1 MVIDELLNLP
11 RAAKRLILAAGDCL
25 FVAFALWLVREEARD
40 VVVEINYGSLVFV
53 DMQTPAQVNVVE
65 EAETIDEVDE
75 ELYAEQ
81 RMSAIQFYGDLSCAI
96 DDSA

>member
-1 MVIDELLNLP
+1 MFKKSHDS
-11 RAAKRLILAAGDCL
+11 
-25 FVAFALWLVREEARD
+25 FVKLGPLD
-40 VVVEINYGSLVFV
+40 FV
-53 DMQTPAQVNVVE
+53 DTQTPAQVNVVE

-81 RMSAIQFYGDLSCAI
+81 RMSAIQFYGDLSCVI

>member
-1 MVIDELLNLP
+1 VFKKSHDS
-11 RAAKRLILAAGDCL
+11 
-25 FVAFALWLVREEARD
+25 FVHL
-40 VVVEINYGSLVFV
+40 GPLVFV
-53 DMQTPAQVNVVE
+53 DTQTPAQVKVAE

-75 ELYAEQ
+75 ELYAEL